1 MSNNSQAFDFRT
13 AVASDAETP
22 LIRQGFQE
30 APLPTSDAELLIR
43 LLPPGAKP
51 LAQPL
56 MARFGSLAEAVCAP
70 LHLLWEIAGMTH
82 ETIATLK
89 LIEAA
94 TRRITADAIIRRP
107 VLDAWTKVMDYLR
120 ANMAFAEIEQF
131 RILFLDKSNHLIA
144 DEIMQQGTV
153 DHCPVYPREVC
164 KRALE
169 LSAMAVI
176 LAHNHPSGDP
186 TPSQADISMTKDIRD
201 AAKIFGIAIHD
212 HIVIAREGYASLKA
226 MGLI

>member
-1 MSNNSQAFDFRT
+1 MN
-13 AVASDAETP
+13 E
-22 LIRQGFQE
+22 GFQE
-30 APLPTSDAELLIR
+30 APLTALPTGEAELLAQ

-51 LAQPL
+51 LVQPL
-56 MARFGSLAEAVCAP
+56 IVRFGSLSEAVCAP
-70 LHLLWEIAGMTH
+70 PHLLAEIAGMTQD
-82 ETIATLK
+82 TIAALK

-94 TRRITADAIIRRP
+94 TQRITAVAIMRRP
-107 VLDAWTKVMDYLR
+107 VLDAWTKVTDYLH
-120 ANMAFAEIEQF
+120 ANMAFAEKEQF

-144 DEIMQQGTV
+144 DEVMQHWTV

-169 LSAMAVI
+169 LNATALI

-186 TPSQADISMTKDIRD
+186 TPSQADIRMTKDITD
-201 AAKIFGIAIHD
+201 AAKIFGIAVHD
-212 HIVIAREGYASLKA
+212 HIVIARHGHASLKG